1 VNVPLTFKNK
11 SLLPFSDGLYI
22 GLFDRNMESV
32 EYAIG
37 DTVLPDKIKGMK
49 EFEVTVPI
57 QFLDPLPSSIE
68 NPIEVTLCLFTQ
80 DNIPIGEQIKLSL

>member
-1 VNVPLTFKNK
+1 MVNVPLTFKNK
-11 SLLPFSDGLYI
+11 SLLPFTNGLYI
-22 GLFDRNMESV
+22 GLFDRNLESV

-37 DTVLPDKIKGMK
+37 DILLPDKIKGMK

-68 NPIEVTLCLFTQ
+68 NPIQVTLCLFTEE
-80 DNIPIGEQIKLSL
+80 NIPLGEPI